1 MARGK
6 TSADASELEKLEWP
20 YDWPPPWRSDHLLG
34 HEAAEKT
41 MLAAQQSGR
50 LHHAWLLAGP
60 RGIGKAT
67 LAWRFARFLLSGA
80 GEGGLFGGPEGLD
93 VAADTPGRSL
103 VDARSHPD
111 LFHLRRTLNPDTGRM
126 RAEIAVDDVRELG
139 AFMHMT
145 PAMGKW
151 RVAIVDAA
159 DEMNRNSA
167 NAVLKILEEP
177 PPNAVLLMVAHAP
190 GRLLP
195 TIRSRCRR
203 LALQP
208 LADEIV
214 MRLLGDDAPG
224 VKAEERAVLAQL
236 SEGSIGRALELAGAG
251 SLELYRE
258 MVDVLAT
265 LPELDMPRLHGFA
278 ERFARRGE
286 EANAAWRSLNYLFDG
301 WLKGLARYSALGG
314 QAAPVVPSEGGLHA
328 RLLAA
333 ASLDRWMDAWENIA
347 RLLSRADAVNLDR
360 KQTVLGSFLVLQ
372 SAMRRSA

>member
-1 MARGK
+1 MLQGASTASPPPSPGRRANAWEPDGMARGK

-20 YDWPPPWRSDHLLG
+20 YDWPPPWRSNRLLG

-41 MLAAQQSGR
+41 MLAAQRSGR

-67 LAWRFARFLLSGA
+67 LAWRFARFLLSGQA
-80 GEGGLFGGPEGLD
+80 EAGLFGGEPDSLD
-93 VAADTPGRSL
+93 VPADTPGRSL

-145 PAMGKW
+145 PAMGQW

-167 NAVLKILEEP
+167 NAVLKVLEEP
-177 PPNAVLLMVAHAP
+177 PPNAVLLIVAHAP

-203 LALQP
+203 LALKP
-208 LADEIV
+208 LGTDTV
-214 MRLLGDDAPG
+214 MQLLGDYAPDT
-224 VKAEERAVLAQL
+224 AQEERVALADL
-236 SEGSIGRALELAGAG
+236 SEGSVGRALELAGAG
-251 SLELYRE
+251 
-258 MVDVLAT
+258 
-265 LPELDMPRLHGFA
+265 
-278 ERFARRGE
+278 
-286 EANAAWRSLNYLFDG
+286 
-301 WLKGLARYSALGG
+301 
-314 QAAPVVPSEGGLHA
+314 
-328 RLLAA
+328 
-333 ASLDRWMDAWENIA
+333 
-347 RLLSRADAVNLDR
+347 
-360 KQTVLGSFLVLQ
+360 
-372 SAMRRSA
+372 

>member
-6 TSADASELEKLEWP
+6 ASADAGELEKLEWP
-20 YDWPPPWRSDHLLG
+20 YDWPPPWRTERLLG

-41 MLAAQQSGR
+41 MLAAHQSGR
-50 LHHAWLLAGP
+50 LHHAWLITGP

-67 LAWRFARFLLSGA
+67 LAWRFGRFLLA
-80 GEGGLFGGPEGLD
+80 GDQRGGLFGGGAPESLD
-93 VAADTPGRSL
+93 VPAEAPGRSL

-126 RAEIAVDDVRELG
+126 RAEIAVDDVRDLG

-145 PAMGKW
+145 PAMGQW
-151 RVAIVDAA
+151 RVAIVDSA

-177 PPNAVLLMVAHAP
+177 PPNAVLLIVTHAP

-208 LADEIV
+208 LADDIV
-214 MRLLGDDAPG
+214 VRLLGDLAPA
-224 VKAEERAVLAQL
+224 VKESERETLARL
-236 SEGSIGRALELAGAG
+236 AEGSIGRGLELAGAG
-251 SLELYRE
+251 SLELYNE
-258 MVDVLAT
+258 MVGVLAT
-265 LPELDMPRLHGFA
+265 LPELDMVRLHAFA

-301 WLKGLARYSALGG
+301 WQKRMARHWATGEET
-314 QAAPVVPSEGGLHA
+314 APIVPAEGGLHA
-328 RLLAA
+328 RLLVA
-333 ASLDRWMDAWENIA
+333 ASLDRWMKAWEKA
-347 RLLSRADAVNLDR
+347 AELLSGADRVNLDR
-360 KQTVLGSFLVLQ
+360 KQTVLGSFLALQ
-372 SAMRRSA
+372 SAIR